1 MILVIGATGSI
12 GTELVQLLSTR
23 GHRLRAL
30 VRNPARGETLRP
42 GMEVVQGDL
51 SRPETLPGALVG
63 VEKLFAM
70 FHAHDVPALA
80 PSLFEAARHA
90 GVRHVVFLSSGTILM
105 QPPTKIGN
113 WHLAGEEA
121 LKATGLTFTML
132 RPGNFN
138 TNTFG
143 WAGSIRAQGKVFS
156 PHPES
161 RSAPVDQR
169 DIAAAAAAA
178 LTGPGHEGKTYVLT
192 GPEAL
197 TARRQVEIISAAIS
211 RPIELVEVPE
221 AGARA
226 GMLKAGMTEE
236 MANAVLELTRAGA
249 SGSGGDARVTNTIR
263 DLTGTPARTFETW
276 ARDHASAFA

>member
-1 MILVIGATGSI
+1 MILVTGATGSI
-12 GTELVQLLSTR
+12 GSHLVQLLSTHGR
-23 GHRLRAL
+23 RVRAL
-30 VRNPARGETLRP
+30 VRNPARAKELPP
-42 GMEVVQGDL
+42 GVEAAAGDL
-51 SRPETLPGALVG
+51 SRPESLPDALAG

-80 PSLFEAARHA
+80 PALFESARRA

-121 LKATGLTFTML
+121 LKATGLAFTML

-138 TNTFG
+138 TNTLR
-143 WAGSIRAQGKVFS
+143 WAGTIRAQGKVFS

-161 RSAPVDQR
+161 RSAPIDQR
-169 DIAAAAAAA
+169 DIAAVAAAA
-178 LTGPGHEGKTYVLT
+178 LTGSGHEGKTYVLT

-197 TARRQVEIISAAIS
+197 TARRQVEVLAATIG

-236 MANAVLELTRAGA
+236 LADAVLELTRAGA
-249 SGSGGDARVTNTIR
+249 GGSGGDARITTTVRDVT
-263 DLTGTPARTFETW
+263 GAPARTFETW
-276 ARDHASAFA
+276 ARDHASAFV